1 MLAPAF
7 GGVRGLSFCFVG
19 GIGIKKKYG
28 KGTNMETL
36 DLSVL
41 VVDTMNIFIQVM
53 AYSIP
58 ISLLFVVVTRIINIF
73 TRFVY
78 GKTIK

>member
-1 MLAPAF
+1 
-7 GGVRGLSFCFVG
+7 
-19 GIGIKKKYG
+19 
-28 KGTNMETL
+28 METL

-41 VVDTMNIFIQVM
+41 VVDTMTIFIQVM

-58 ISLLFVVVTRIINIF
+58 ISLLFVVVTRIIKIF
-73 TRFVY
+73 TGFVY